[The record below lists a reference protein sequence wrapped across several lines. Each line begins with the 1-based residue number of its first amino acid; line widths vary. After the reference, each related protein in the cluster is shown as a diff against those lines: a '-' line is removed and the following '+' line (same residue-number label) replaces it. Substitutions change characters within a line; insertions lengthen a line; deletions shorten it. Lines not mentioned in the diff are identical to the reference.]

1 MGTRVVNKV
10 SSRHF
15 PWRPSLIQTPYRSA
29 ATQDEGAAPRRI
41 RGKYFVFSKG
51 EFFHNYPLARSAFVF
66 GRGTNFRRQP
76 VDIPLKALGQV
87 NKSLLYTQTSFS
99 GLDSS
104 SSLFFSP
111 LPLFQRSSSRLL
123 AFIKITDRGA
133 FVKKTR
139 YLVLSWKRR
148 APRALLTFEPYLK
161 GIFQDSNRPFRRVY
175 PQEWYF
181 STGNGILSCLE
192 SDEYYPITEN
202 SATRWNFR
210 TTIFFLSFR
219 SILDR
224 TKRPLI
230 ISAAVTLVISFV
242 PSLHARFHPF
252 FSPSVCF
259 SLLYNFFHRRPV
271 LEETKGGGGRRRGA
285 SRRRPKVALS
295 FPPVSRILIRG
306 LATPHSTFPPRLANG
321 LLLGQGRRGRGLI
334 AISFLPLC
342 RSNPSAPPLLLLP
355 SNSSMSRRES
365 DGKNWKESKQPLSS
379 RAFHCF
385 QSFVNIQLEG
395 WSSSKRGGRRKIH
408 PSMRLL

>member
-148 APRALLTFEPYLK
+148 APACVANVRTLSKRNFPGFKSSFSPCLSTRLIFFHGKRNLVLSRIRRISHNWKYG
-161 GIFQDSNRPFRRVY
+161 GIFVRR
-175 PQEWYF
+175 F
-181 STGNGILSCLE
+181 SS
-192 SDEYYPITEN
+192 
-202 SATRWNFR
+202 
-210 TTIFFLSFR
+210 FLSAR
-219 SILDR
+219 S
-224 TKRPLI
+224 
-230 ISAAVTLVISFV
+230 
-242 PSLHARFHPF
+242 
-252 FSPSVCF
+252 
-259 SLLYNFFHRRPV
+259 
-271 LEETKGGGGRRRGA
+271 
-285 SRRRPKVALS
+285 
-295 FPPVSRILIRG
+295 
-306 LATPHSTFPPRLANG
+306 STVRN
-321 LLLGQGRRGRGLI
+321 
-334 AISFLPLC
+334 
-342 RSNPSAPPLLLLP
+342 
-355 SNSSMSRRES
+355 
-365 DGKNWKESKQPLSS
+365 D
-379 RAFHCF
+379 H
-385 QSFVNIQLEG
+385 
-395 WSSSKRGGRRKIH
+395 
-408 PSMRLL
+408 

>member
-104 SSLFFSP
+104 SSLFFPP
-111 LPLFQRSSSRLL
+111 LRLFQRSSSRLL

-161 GIFQDSNRPFRRVY
+161 GIFQDSNRPFRPVY
-175 PQEWYF
+175 PQDWYF

-192 SDEYYPITEN
+192 SDEYPITEN
-202 SATRWNFR
+202 TAEFSYDDFLPFFPLDPRPYE
-210 TTIFFLSFR
+210 TTINHLCRGYSRNLFR
-219 SILDR
+219 SFVAR
-224 TKRPLI
+224 TVPPL
-230 ISAAVTLVISFV
+230 
-242 PSLHARFHPF
+242 
-252 FSPSVCF
+252 
-259 SLLYNFFHRRPV
+259 
-271 LEETKGGGGRRRGA
+271 
-285 SRRRPKVALS
+285 
-295 FPPVSRILIRG
+295 
-306 LATPHSTFPPRLANG
+306 
-321 LLLGQGRRGRGLI
+321 
-334 AISFLPLC
+334 FLPICLFF
-342 RSNPSAPPLLLLP
+342 P
-355 SNSSMSRRES
+355 
-365 DGKNWKESKQPLSS
+365 
-379 RAFHCF
+379 
-385 QSFVNIQLEG
+385 FV
-395 WSSSKRGGRRKIH
+395 
-408 PSMRLL
+408 